1 MPESTNAEAL
11 CVSLVQANT
20 QFESIGGNLAHLEEL
35 LDSAYQKTDIYL
47 LPELFNTGY
56 KLAFSTRPETKGLQ
70 TTRWMRQMA
79 ERKNA
84 AVCGSIAIAENGK
97 TFNRML
103 FVTPDGEIQWYDK
116 INVFKFSGEDNVFSA
131 GENQAI
137 FLFKGWKIKPIICF
151 DLRFPEAAR
160 NQKPWYDLILC
171 SAHWPQPR
179 ISAWDTLLKARAIE
193 NQAYLAAVNRFGT
206 EDESHYP
213 GHSAGLDYL
222 GNSLVTTKEKEE
234 IATVVFEKSSLYQF
248 RARFPFLEP

>member
-1 MPESTNAEAL
+1 MPDSSNPDTL
-11 CVSLVQANT
+11 SVSLVQANT
-20 QFESIGGNLAHLEEL
+20 QFESIEGNLAHLEEL
-35 LDSAYQKTDIYL
+35 LDSDKQKVDIYL

-56 KLAFSTRPETKGLQ
+56 KLAFSIQPETMGLL
-70 TTRWMRQMA
+70 TTRWMKQMA

-103 FVTPDGEIQWYDK
+103 FVSPDGKIQWYDK
-116 INVFKFSGEDNVFSA
+116 INVFKFSGEDKVFAA
-131 GENQAI
+131 GENQVI

-151 DLRFPEAAR
+151 DLRFPEAVR

-193 NQAYLAAVNRFGT
+193 NQAYMAAVNRFGT
-206 EDESHYP
+206 EGESHYP

-222 GNSLVTTKEKEE
+222 GNSLVATKENEG
-234 IATVVFEKSSLYQF
+234 ITTVIFEKSSLNQF
-248 RARFPFLEP
+248 RDRFPFLEV